1 MFGVDP
7 RLRCKLR
14 PCAVIVMAL
23 LVAACSKGMD
33 LAVQSVP
40 PAPVIT
46 ALPVAM
52 GLHYD
57 DKFRSSVHRE
67 TSEDRVGWQVD
78 LRQAQRNLFDNVV
91 PPMFQTVHNVPTLT
105 APHHL
110 QLDGIMAPEL
120 LQVQFALPE
129 ETQTDFY
136 EAWMKYKIRLY
147 DPAGQPITAWEIT
160 GYGKATK
167 AGIFTSKET
176 LLNLA
181 IDEALRSVGAELA
194 LGFAQR
200 DDVRR
205 WLCGTAA
212 AARLSC
218 VGAAHHVSGADSQ

>member
-1 MFGVDP
+1 MSSVDP
-7 RLRCKLR
+7 RLRQKLR
-14 PCAVIVMAL
+14 VCAIGGMVWLM
-23 LVAACSKGMD
+23 AACSTGMD
-33 LAVQSVP
+33 LAVQSAP

-91 PPMFQTVHNVPTLT
+91 PSMFQTVHDVPALT
-105 APHHL
+105 APRRL
-110 QLDGIMAPEL
+110 QVDGILAPEL

-136 EAWMKYKIRLY
+136 EAWMKYRIRLY
-147 DPAGQPITAWEIT
+147 DPAGQPITAWEIA

-167 AGIFTSKET
+167 AGMFTSKEER
-176 LLNLA
+176 LNLA
-181 IDEALRSVGAELA
+181 IDEALRSVGAELV

-200 DDVRR
+200 EDVRR

-212 AARLSC
+212 AAQLPC
-218 VGAAHHVSGADSQ
+218 AGMVQHASGADSQ